1 MMLAYPLPLTRCA
14 IMIANGARI
23 DGIELGYNQPYGHTS
38 MCNPM
43 RPRLQP
49 YVVQVQPEV
58 LLFTTE
64 LPTT

>member
-1 MMLAYPLPLTRCA
+1 
-14 IMIANGARI
+14 MIANGARI